1 VISLEQV
8 RQLDIRV
15 KKAVTAVKTFSAE
28 NSALKKQNAELE
40 ARLDELRREA
50 SDRKADEEQLE
61 VSLQGV
67 LDVLDEVNGETS
79 EVEPEPPA
87 DNYVIETVPEPE
99 LGADEESVETDEPEQ
114 DIVFAPDNS
123 EDDNSTVPDSSE
135 IESVEVESV
144 SEDNT
149 EQMSDDT
156 ESDIPEAAALQ
167 TAELEE
173 ETAEIETK
181 TETESEE
188 ISLESDDSDDTDQFQ
203 SEFDIF

>member
-1 VISLEQV
+1 MISLEQV

-15 KKAVTAVKTFSAE
+15 KKAVTAVKSFSAE
-28 NSALKKQNAELE
+28 NSVLKQQIVELE

-99 LGADEESVETDEPEQ
+99 LSADDEVVETEEPEQ

-123 EDDNSTVPDSSE
+123 EDDESTVPDISK

-144 SEDNT
+144 SE
-149 EQMSDDT
+149 DDT

-173 ETAEIETK
+173 ETAESETK

-188 ISLESDDSDDTDQFQ
+188 IILDSDDSDDTDQFQ

>member
-15 KKAVTAVKTFSAE
+15 KKAVTAVKSFSAE
-28 NSALKKQNAELE
+28 NSALKQQISELE

-67 LDVLDEVNGETS
+67 LDVLDEVTGETS
-79 EVEPEPPA
+79 EVEPEP
-87 DNYVIETVPEPE
+87 E
-99 LGADEESVETDEPEQ
+99 LGADDEVVETEEPEQ

-123 EDDNSTVPDSSE
+123 EDDESTVPDISK
-135 IESVEVESV
+135 IETVESESE
-144 SEDNT
+144 SEDNA
-149 EQMSDDT
+149 EPMIDDT

-173 ETAEIETK
+173 ETTESETK
-181 TETESEE
+181 TEVESEE

>member
-1 VISLEQV
+1 MISLEQV

-15 KKAVTAVKTFSAE
+15 KKAVTAVKTLSTE
-28 NSALKKQNAELE
+28 NSALNQQIAELE

-67 LDVLDEVNGETS
+67 LDVLDEVDGETS

-99 LGADEESVETDEPEQ
+99 LSTDEEIVETDESEQ
-114 DIVFAPDNS
+114 DIVFAPDDTGN
-123 EDDNSTVPDSSE
+123 DKSTVPDISKK
-135 IESVEVESV
+135 ESVDVESV
-144 SEDNT
+144 SEDDT
-149 EQMSDDT
+149 ESMSDDP
-156 ESDIPEAAALQ
+156 ESDVTEAAALQ
-167 TAELEE
+167 TAELEK
-173 ETAEIETK
+173 ETTK
-181 TETESEE
+181 AVPESETESEE
-188 ISLESDDSDDTDQFQ
+188 INLDSDETDQFQ